1 MTAESTSADSKTSDH
16 STKKKS
22 RRNHGPNTN
31 VRGPSRV
38 QDRSNTSGPREKE
51 DINQAV
57 DSDLETVDK
66 LHRMDQTLSNV
77 CVESVQSS
85 TEGQSGIR
93 FEADINS
100 LDESVAEFNEYY
112 KPSLKLG
119 GSTAPPREND
129 ESNID
134 TDTSEFNS
142 EPNHGRDISDAESI
156 YKESEMTDKLTDAD
170 RDRDYVD
177 ARVGQFK
184 AEITSELKDIDIKI
198 VNLQMEMNRQNSDL
212 KNQIA
217 QGFSDV
223 STKHA
228 DTDAKLTILDNDMKS
243 TKSYFESSFSSIPTY
258 REHIKVMTTGAIAV
272 VGLIAAMLSFSTGQ
286 FNAGLGASPGFNK
299 LLEDQA
305 TAFESKI
312 TSSNKELRSDISEL
326 KNLIMSEIQISK
338 DIENSK
344 DAQSETK
351 N

>member
-112 KPSLKLG
+112 KPSLKPG

-184 AEITSELKDIDIKI
+184 AEIKSELKDIDIRI
-198 VNLQMEMNRQNSDL
+198 VNLQVDMNRQIHDL
-212 KNQIA
+212 SNQMA
-217 QGFSDV
+217 RGFSNV
-223 STKHA
+223 TTFKQTLGVA
-228 DTDAKLTILDNDMKS
+228 ATTIGIL
-243 TKSYFESSFSSIPTY
+243 
-258 REHIKVMTTGAIAV
+258 VAV
-272 VGLIAAMLSFSTGQ
+272 VSFGTGQ
-286 FNAGLGASPGFNK
+286 FSAGLGASTGFNK

-305 TAFESKI
+305 TVFESKI

-326 KNLIMSEIQISK
+326 KNLIMSEKQISK

-344 DAQSETK
+344 DAQSETE